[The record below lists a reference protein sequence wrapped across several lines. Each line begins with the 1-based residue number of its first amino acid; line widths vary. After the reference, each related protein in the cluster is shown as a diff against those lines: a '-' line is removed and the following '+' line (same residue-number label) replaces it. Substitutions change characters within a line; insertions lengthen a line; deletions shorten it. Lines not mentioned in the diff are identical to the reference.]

1 MKIVHTCLCG
11 AMTDGLTYQE
21 NIMTKYHRRMGLEVT
36 IIASQYEWSKAG
48 KKVLTDRTN
57 YRNNDDVKVIR
68 IPVRRGT
75 VDSRLKVYP
84 DLYKTVEAE
93 QPDILFIHSCQF
105 LDMITLACYAKKH
118 PDVRV
123 YVDNHV
129 DYSNGIHG
137 WFSRNIL
144 HKGLWRFCTHRIEPY
159 VTRFYGVLPTRV
171 DVLKN
176 LYGLPAEK
184 CKLLVMGG
192 DDEMIQQSAGSEVRS
207 RIRAQYGIAEDDFL
221 VVTGGKIDAF
231 KTQTLLLMEAVQNIR
246 NEKVRLI
253 VFGSVAGELREQ
265 TERLSDGRKVQYI
278 GWVQAKD
285 SYDYFAAADLAVFPG
300 RHSVFWE
307 QVAAQGIPMLVKDW
321 PGTHHVDLG
330 GNVKFL
336 TKDSAEEIRLAI
348 DNLINHQE
356 EYREMKAIAVEKG
369 MHEFSYAQIAKRAIE
384 CEQSSSRL

>member
-123 YVDNHV
+123 
-129 DYSNGIHG
+129 
-137 WFSRNIL
+137 
-144 HKGLWRFCTHRIEPY
+144 
-159 VTRFYGVLPTRV
+159 
-171 DVLKN
+171 
-176 LYGLPAEK
+176 
-184 CKLLVMGG
+184 
-192 DDEMIQQSAGSEVRS
+192 
-207 RIRAQYGIAEDDFL
+207 
-221 VVTGGKIDAF
+221 
-231 KTQTLLLMEAVQNIR
+231 
-246 NEKVRLI
+246 
-253 VFGSVAGELREQ
+253 
-265 TERLSDGRKVQYI
+265 
-278 GWVQAKD
+278 
-285 SYDYFAAADLAVFPG
+285 
-300 RHSVFWE
+300 
-307 QVAAQGIPMLVKDW
+307 
-321 PGTHHVDLG
+321 
-330 GNVKFL
+330 
-336 TKDSAEEIRLAI
+336 
-348 DNLINHQE
+348 
-356 EYREMKAIAVEKG
+356 
-369 MHEFSYAQIAKRAIE
+369 
-384 CEQSSSRL
+384 

>member
-1 MKIVHTCLCG
+1 MVKIVHTCLCG

-36 IIASQYEWSKAG
+36 IIASQYEWSKEG

-105 LDMITLACYAKKH
+105 LDMITLARYAKKH

-144 HKGLWRFCTHRIEPY
+144 HKGLWRFCTHRIKPY
-159 VTRFYGVLPTRV
+159 VTWFYGVLPTRV
-171 DVLKN
+171 NILKN
-176 LYGLPAEK
+176 LYRLPAEK
-184 CKLLVMGG
+184 CRLLVMGG
-192 DDEMIQQSAGSEVRS
+192 DDEMIQRAAQPEVRS

-253 VFGSVAGELREQ
+253 VFGSVAGELREKMESL
-265 TERLSDGRKVQYI
+265 TDGRKVQYI
-278 GWVQAKD
+278 GWVQAND
-285 SYDYFAAADLAVFPG
+285 SYDYFAAADLVVFPG

-321 PGTHHVDLG
+321 QGTHHVDLG
-330 GNVKFL
+330 GNVRFL
-336 TKDSAEEIRLAI
+336 EKDSAEEIQNEIERLV
-348 DNLINHQE
+348 DQPE
-356 EYREMKAIAVEKG
+356 EYRRIKRVALEKG
-369 MHEFSYAQIAKRAIE
+369 IRDISALKR
-384 CEQSSSRL
+384 